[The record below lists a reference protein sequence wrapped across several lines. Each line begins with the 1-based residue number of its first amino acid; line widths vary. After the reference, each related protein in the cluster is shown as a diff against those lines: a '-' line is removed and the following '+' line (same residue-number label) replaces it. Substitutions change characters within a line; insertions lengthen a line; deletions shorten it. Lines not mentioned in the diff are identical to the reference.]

1 MKFERLTD
9 NGQLWAV
16 VFDGESKNAL
26 DRVFEEWNDYQWLR
40 DFFKRH
46 YADLSSYFHIVDI
59 DRASEMTLGR
69 TKAKG
74 RNSAH
79 SSWLRLYAIRLE
91 SGRYII
97 TGGAIK
103 LTATMKNT
111 DKELAVLQKHETTTN
126 WRQIAEWRRDNSHW
140 LRYSGFI
147 ALAVLN
153 RLETLGISQKQLAE
167 KMNCTPQYVS
177 KLLKGTENLT
187 LDTISRLE
195 ECLDLD
201 LIRKALS

>member
-59 DRASEMTLGR
+59 DRAIFDTVDDANYLECLIMDINPDINLDEVFYPLENYRASEMILGR

-103 LTATMKNT
+103 LTATMKEREHTLNELIRLNKVRDFLLAEGISDYEGLIDY
-111 DKELAVLQKHETTTN
+111 DKEK
-126 WRQIAEWRRDNSHW
+126 
-140 LRYSGFI
+140 Y
-147 ALAVLN
+147 
-153 RLETLGISQKQLAE
+153 
-167 KMNCTPQYVS
+167 
-177 KLLKGTENLT
+177 
-187 LDTISRLE
+187 
-195 ECLDLD
+195 
-201 LIRKALS
+201 